1 MGLGQ
6 DYGLCH
12 AKVFQNFLESC
23 HTNLTLIIHI
33 GCHFEFRY
41 QLVPLGTDFLENTA
55 ESARSL
61 VSMQLVV
68 QQTVVLA
75 LLGRLETLIVLTN
88 YDLALLGH
96 VLPEVQALGREHF

>member
-1 MGLGQ
+1 
-6 DYGLCH
+6 
-12 AKVFQNFLESC
+12 
-23 HTNLTLIIHI
+23 
-33 GCHFEFRY
+33 
-41 QLVPLGTDFLENTA
+41 
-55 ESARSL
+55 
-61 VSMQLVV
+61 MQLVV